1 MDFLFAVALALLFTY
16 AMSWVGVFVG
26 QLVPTVEVAQ
36 QVAFTVIFP
45 ITSCPASS
53 CPSRRCRGGLPF
65 AEWNSVT
72 TLTAGLRDLF
82 GNPNP
87 YLTDGFLS
95 EHPILLTV
103 IWVVVIV
110 AIFAR

>member
-1 MDFLFAVALALLFTY
+1 M
-16 AMSWVGVFVG
+16 
-26 QLVPTVEVAQ
+26 
-36 QVAFTVIFP
+36 
-45 ITSCPASS
+45 
-53 CPSRRCRGGLPF
+53 
-65 AEWNSVT
+65 T

-87 YLTDGFLS
+87 YLTDGFPS

-110 AIFAR
+110 AIFAPLAIRRYRDTSR

>member
-1 MDFLFAVALALLFTY
+1 M
-16 AMSWVGVFVG
+16 
-26 QLVPTVEVAQ
+26 
-36 QVAFTVIFP
+36 AFTVIFP
-45 ITSCPASS
+45 ITFVSS
-53 CPSRRCRGGLPF
+53 VFVPIETLPGWLQPF
-65 AEWNSVT
+65 AEWNPVT

-87 YLTDGFLS
+87 YLTDGFPS

-110 AIFAR
+110 AIFAPLAIRRYRDTSR